1 MQGQLEGYVLRRR
14 GLALVGGAAVLWGT
28 SGLTATV
35 AYGRGVDPLTVS
47 AWRMA
52 LGAVVLLIA
61 LQVRS
66 RCEVATERVTI
77 RALGRV
83 ELWRLVVVTVG
94 LAGYQA
100 CYFVAVQRA
109 GVTIA
114 TLITL
119 GSAPLLVTVGER
131 LITRRPS
138 GRITTAGICL
148 ALIGLVALVGTPSAA
163 GPQVLAGALFAGGS
177 ALGYATVTLV
187 DGGLGTRLG
196 AERLTIATF
205 SGAAVLLVP
214 LAAVTTGIGIEG
226 DMVVLGA
233 LVYLGVVPTAVAY
246 RLFFTGLPA
255 IRATHAA
262 VLVLLEPLVA
272 TGLAWLLLGERLG
285 LSGWA
290 GATLMVIAVVLVTHT
305 RQ

>member
-1 MQGQLEGYVLRRR
+1 MQGQLDVIGLRRR

-52 LGAVVLLIA
+52 VGALVLLVA
-61 LQVRS
+61 LQLRS
-66 RCEVATERVTI
+66 RGEVDAERSTV

-83 ELWRLVVVTVG
+83 EAWRLVVVTVG
-94 LAGYQA
+94 LAGYQV

-109 GVTIA
+109 GVAIA

-131 LITRRPS
+131 LVTRRRT
-138 GRITTAGICL
+138 GRVTAAGICL
-148 ALIGLVALVGTPSAA
+148 AVLGLVALVGAPSAA
-163 GPQVLAGALFAGGS
+163 GPDVIAGAMFAGGS

-187 DGGLGTRLG
+187 GGSLGTRLG

-205 SGAAVLLVP
+205 AGAAVLLVP
-214 LAAVTTGIGIEG
+214 LAAVTVGLGIQG
-226 DMVVLGA
+226 DVVVLGA

-285 LSGWA
+285 LLGVA
-290 GATLMVIAVVLVTHT
+290 GALLMVAAVVLVT
-305 RQ
+305 RARP